1 MALANANIQEIE
13 RYENIDPILNPYIE
27 LAFPVIGK
35 SLSIDHGYQ
44 LYSALKYKLMHLKYW
59 NDISIKT
66 ISGKLDRRK
75 RNEIIL
81 TDRSKLLIRLPS
93 NKVPF
98 VYPFSGKT
106 FILGNHKIR
115 LGIPEMSFLQSKSKL
130 RSHIV
135 VVKGHEE
142 PETFLAAARKQIEE
156 LNIQADIN
164 LIAKKDGTP
173 KRKTIRVKQTLVGFG
188 IEADKLSQSDSI
200 ILQEQ
205 GLGGKQKMGCG
216 VFV

>member
-44 LYSALKYKLMHLKYW
+44 LYSALKYKLMHLKDW

-142 PETFLAAARKQIEE
+142 PETFWL
-156 LNIQADIN
+156 
-164 LIAKKDGTP
+164 
-173 KRKTIRVKQTLVGFG
+173 
-188 IEADKLSQSDSI
+188 
-200 ILQEQ
+200 LQENK
-205 GLGGKQKMGCG
+205 LKS
-216 VFV
+216 